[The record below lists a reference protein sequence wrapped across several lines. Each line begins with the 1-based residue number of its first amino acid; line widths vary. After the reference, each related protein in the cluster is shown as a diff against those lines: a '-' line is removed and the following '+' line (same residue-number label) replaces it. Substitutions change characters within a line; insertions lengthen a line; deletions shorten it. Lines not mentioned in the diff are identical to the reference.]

1 MEPRTNPVPIY
12 HACARLGLAILAIGG
27 GFSACGKKP
36 AAGPPGGFATQVIA
50 VKANRE
56 AITEQLRVV
65 GTVLANE
72 TVDLKTEV
80 DGRVTAIHFEEGQ
93 QVDEGQLLVEL
104 DSGTIEAMLAES
116 EAIQRLAES
125 KWKRAQDL
133 LTNKTMSQQEAD
145 EARAQFDMTGA
156 KVTQM
161 RQQLRYM
168 KIRAPFSAIVGA
180 RKISPGQVITKQ
192 TVMTTLNDID
202 PVKVEG
208 NVPERFLSLAKVGAK
223 FQISLAAFPNEKFEG
238 ELYFVA
244 PQLDPV
250 NRTALVKAKV
260 PNADL
265 RIKPGMFASADMT
278 LRVREDSI
286 VIPEAALM
294 PQGERFAVIV
304 VDGEMTAQ
312 MRPVKPG
319 VRNAGRVEIV
329 DGLKEGETVVVE
341 GWQKTRPGGKVI
353 LAPAEKAAPYT
364 TAAK

>member
-1 MEPRTNPVPIY
+1 MDARTRPFQCIGTY
-12 HACARLGLAILAIGG
+12 LRAGLVTLIIAASLT
-27 GFSACGKKP
+27 ACGKKGP
-36 AAGPPGGFATQVIA
+36 GGPPGGFATQVVA
-50 VKANRE
+50 VKASRE

-72 TVDLKTEV
+72 AIDLKPEV
-80 DGRVTAIHFEEGQ
+80 DGRVVSIHFEEGQ
-93 QVDEGQLLVEL
+93 KVEEGQLLVEL

-116 EAIQRLAES
+116 EANQRLAES

-133 LTNKTMSQQEAD
+133 LHNKTMSLQEAD

-161 RQQLRYM
+161 REQLRYM
-168 KIRAPFSAIVGA
+168 KIRAPFSAIAGA
-180 RKISPGQVITKQ
+180 RKISPGQVVAKT

-223 FQISLAAFPNEKFEG
+223 IQITLAAFPSEKFEG

-250 NRTALVKAKV
+250 NRTAMVKARI
-260 PNADL
+260 PNSDL

-319 VRNAGRVEIV
+319 VRNAGRVEIL
-329 DGLKEGETVVVE
+329 DGLKEGETIVVE

-353 LAPAEKAAPYT
+353 LAPAEKAAPYA